1 MNAAGTSPPVTR
13 DSSLKLAFVLA
24 LTISFAAAATL
35 FQSNVDPDQS
45 SELGRGGRLGTG
57 DQSLADDAPTPTPLP
72 TARPRSQ
79 AVVKAPVDD
88 GDDLTGSA
96 PPFPV
101 LGRYIYIVQGS
112 ESASFSGSR
121 RYPSELAMTIHRDTD
136 QQTLELESDELIF
149 DLELSSNHKERE
161 VVAYRRDGIVFTFEN
176 SVVTIGNTTRNSGGE
191 YSPPLLQIPIPV
203 KDGDARTGSS
213 RTIGPNGAEIGIQDW
228 TVEVIGN
235 EQINA
240 LGETIDTLAV
250 TFESMTRSGS
260 GSDTTTRSRTY
271 WLSPERSIWVKFSE
285 RLTRTSGS
293 GLTRMSYN
301 SDYTAT
307 LSRIEPLDAS

>member
-1 MNAAGTSPPVTR
+1 MNAAGTPSPVTR

-24 LTISFAAAATL
+24 LTISFAAAAIL
-35 FQSNVDPDQS
+35 FQTNVDPDPDS
-45 SELGRGGRLGTG
+45 DLGRRGRLGTG
-57 DQSLADDAPTPTPLP
+57 DQSLADDASTPTPLP

-79 AVVKAPVDD
+79 AVVRAPEVEAE
-88 GDDLTGSA
+88 DLTGSA
-96 PPFPV
+96 PPFPT
-101 LGRYIYIVQGS
+101 LGRYVYSVQGT

-121 RYPSELAMTIHRDTD
+121 RFPSEMSMTIHRETD

-149 DLELSSNHKERE
+149 DLDLSSNHKERE
-161 VVAYRRDGIVFTFEN
+161 VVAYRRDGIFFTSE
-176 SVVTIGNTTRNSGGE
+176 SGVVTIGSTTRTPGGR

-203 KDGDARTGSS
+203 KDGDSRSGSS
-213 RTIGPNGAEIGIQDW
+213 RAIGPNGTEIGIEDW
-228 TVEVIGN
+228 TVEVHGT

-240 LGETIDTLAV
+240 LGETIDTLVV
-250 TFESMTRSGS
+250 TFESKTRPGS
-260 GSDTTTRSRTY
+260 GETTTRSRTY
-271 WLSPERSIWVKFSE
+271 WLSPERSIWVKFIE

-307 LSRIEPLDAS
+307 LSRLEPI